1 MTTEKDNAKEITRQE
16 IETEK
21 RELEDKIASLYQ
33 EIIQN
38 NANKDQIMAQLH
50 SRLKFNLKKF
60 NLLSSSKI
68 IKKIKHDR
76 ISV

>member
-1 MTTEKDNAKEITRQE
+1 LTTEKDNAKELAKQE

-38 NANKDQIMAQLH
+38 NANRDQFMAQLQ
-50 SRLKFNLKKF
+50 SRLKFN
-60 NLLSSSKI
+60 I
-68 IKKIKHDR
+68 QQ
-76 ISV
+76 